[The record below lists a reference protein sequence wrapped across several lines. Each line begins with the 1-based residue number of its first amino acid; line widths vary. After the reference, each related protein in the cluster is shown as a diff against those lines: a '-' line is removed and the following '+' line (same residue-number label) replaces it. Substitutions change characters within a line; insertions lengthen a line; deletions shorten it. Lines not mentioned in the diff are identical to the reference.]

1 MPVAQS
7 ASQFDPFTESEGRA
21 WRAWTY
27 TVIAVAVLVIGLGAS
42 AVGAWTA
49 HRSALRTEVTAAR
62 SQAQAQSAALGAAL
76 RRDLDFVNS
85 QSALFTSVPLLTNK
99 QLGAWYAALDVQHR
113 YPGTIGFGFVQHV
126 SASDLATFG
135 AVLLTDPLNYGTI
148 TAPYTVVPPAPRPE
162 YCLQRY
168 STVLDLKRL
177 GAIPPTFDFCSPTIP
192 GGGASPL
199 PAILAEAQVSGQP
212 TVLSA
217 ASYPSTRSL
226 GDLVI
231 VFDPTYSSGSTP
243 TTVTARNA
251 QLVGWTI
258 GTFSGHSLLD
268 SVLGPARSTSKATI
282 LQLGAFDGTTVVAS
296 QGTVPANSAPF
307 SLVRTTTIDQGQWS
321 IRITEALQG
330 NPWSQTLV
338 IGGLGILVAL
348 LLFAVLMVLGRS
360 RARALRLVDERTG
373 QLRFQ
378 ALHDALTG
386 LPNRPLI
393 LDRTEQMLARSRRTG
408 EPIAAMF
415 LDLDD
420 FKEINDSLGHSAGDQ
435 LLRSVAERLTATVR
449 GADSVGRLG
458 GDEFVI
464 LVEGAGMAA
473 SPELVAERLLDVL
486 REPFH
491 LGDDRMPF
499 VVTASIGIARGPRSN
514 AEDLLRDADV
524 ALYQAKGAGRNCF
537 VMFEAHMHQLV
548 SERLE
553 LEMDLREAVG
563 TDQFFLVYQPTFA
576 IDDGA
581 TTGLEALIR
590 WQHPTRGVIGPPDF
604 IPTLEETGLIV
615 PVGRWVIGEACRQGA
630 AWHRQGLS
638 VAVSVNVSA
647 RQLES
652 GSLGGYVAS
661 VLHETGMPSDH
672 LIIEVTESTLMR
684 DVAGAVAHLDT
695 LKALG
700 VRIAID
706 DFGTGYS
713 SLSYLRQFP
722 IDILK
727 IDQSFIA
734 SLTTSSE
741 AGAIIH
747 TLVQLGKTLGLETV
761 AEGIEE
767 PGQLARLRDEDVES
781 GQGFLYSKPLRGS
794 DVAPFLGANRD
805 RQPGPAASIV

>member
-1 MPVAQS
+1 VAHS
-7 ASQFDPFTESEGRA
+7 ASRFDPFTESEERT
-21 WRAWTY
+21 WRAWTFV
-27 TVIAVAVLVIGLGAS
+27 VIAVAVLVIGLGAS
-42 AVGAWTA
+42 VAGAWTA
-49 HRSALRTEVTAAR
+49 HRSAVRTEVAAAR
-62 SQAQAQSAALGAAL
+62 SQAQAQSEALGAAL
-76 RRDLDFVNS
+76 RRNLDFVSS
-85 QSALFTSVPLLTNK
+85 QSALFTSVPLLTNRE
-99 QLGAWYAALDVQHR
+99 LAAWYAALDVQNR

-126 SASDLATFG
+126 PASDLAAFG
-135 AVLLTDPLNYGTI
+135 AIVIADPLNYGTI
-148 TAPYTVVPPAPRPE
+148 TTPYTVVPPSPQPE

-168 STVLDLKRL
+168 STVLNLKRL
-177 GAIPPTFDFCSPTIP
+177 GAIPPTFNFCSPTIP
-192 GGGASPL
+192 GGAASPL

-231 VFDPTYSSGSTP
+231 VFDPTYSSGSVPSTLA
-243 TTVTARNA
+243 ARNA
-251 QLVGWTI
+251 LLVGWTI

-268 SVLGPARSTSKATI
+268 SVLGPAQSTSKASI
-282 LQLGAFDGTTVVAS
+282 VQLGAFDRTTVVAS
-296 QGTVPANSAPF
+296 QGTVPAGTAAF
-307 SLVRTTTIDQGQWS
+307 SLVQTTTVDQAQWS
-321 IRITEALQG
+321 IWITEALQG
-330 NPWSQTLV
+330 SPWNQGLV

-348 LLFAVLMVLGRS
+348 LLFAVLMIFGRS
-360 RARALRLVDERTG
+360 RARALRLVDKRTG

-420 FKEINDSLGHSAGDQ
+420 FKGINDSLGHSAGDQ

-464 LVEGAGMAA
+464 LVEGANMAS
-473 SPELVAERLLDVL
+473 SPELVAERLLEVL

-491 LGDDRMPF
+491 LGQDQTPF
-499 VVTASIGIARGPRSN
+499 VVTASIGVARGPRLN
-514 AEDLLRDADV
+514 AEELLRDADV
-524 ALYQAKGAGRNCF
+524 ALYQAKAAGRNCF
-537 VMFEAHMHQLV
+537 VTFEERMYQLV
-548 SERLE
+548 SDRLE

-590 WQHPTRGVIGPPDF
+590 WQHPTRGVIGPPEF
-604 IPTLEETGLIV
+604 IPILEETGLIV
-615 PVGRWVIGEACRQGA
+615 PVGKWVIDEACRQGA
-630 AWHRQGLS
+630 AWHRQGLPI
-638 VAVSVNVSA
+638 AVSVNVSA

-652 GSLGGYVAS
+652 GTLGNDVALA
-661 VLHETGMPSDH
+661 LHETGMPSDH

-684 DVAGAVAHLDT
+684 DVAGAVAHLDV
-695 LKALG
+695 LKGLG

-722 IDILK
+722 VDILK

-767 PGQLARLRDEDVES
+767 PGQLTQLRAEAVET
-781 GQGFLYSKPLRGS
+781 GQGFLYSKPLPAAE
-794 DVAPFLGANRD
+794 VAPFLDANRD
-805 RQPGPAASIV
+805 RQPGPAPSAV